1 MNAWNTEPTVP
12 STEKN
17 KTIEVVLDNLSYFI
31 DVYDTPMGAR
41 FIEALDDNLLN
52 KRILEKNFCFL
63 GFADSKR
70 DLNFLCKELNNHI
83 NTINNFV
90 FDPPYAQI
98 HHFVPDDFQYSDKLP
113 IGKAV
118 DGDETKTPGLRLKH
132 DACNLLH
139 RYFEELQGTAWQLS
153 PLYKQADAETKY
165 SIRQLN
171 NICHEI
177 ESWVEAYRKQAFEP
191 EWMRPSQITTFLN
204 APRHDLHESDYD
216 LFKQNRYA
224 RELGG
229 VYLHWSQV
237 GKTLFEVWRDEGAP
251 KMTDAL
257 CSAINHQKYYSGEF
271 DIEWG
276 DTITEELYPWKK
288 EEMDLYRQWLSE
300 NNYEWSDPKL
310 SLGYIK
316 IGQVDLLKS
325 FKTTN
330 FQDIYKFLK
339 DNLNIKKIK
348 SIGAECEY
356 PYSLESDDWKQIQM
370 EGLKSGY

>member
-1 MNAWNTEPTVP
+1 M
-12 STEKN
+12 
-17 KTIEVVLDNLSYFI
+17 
-31 DVYDTPMGAR
+31 
-41 FIEALDDNLLN
+41 
-52 KRILEKNFCFL
+52 
-63 GFADSKR
+63 
-70 DLNFLCKELNNHI
+70 
-83 NTINNFV
+83 
-90 FDPPYAQI
+90 
-98 HHFVPDDFQYSDKLP
+98 
-113 IGKAV
+113 
-118 DGDETKTPGLRLKH
+118 
-132 DACNLLH
+132 
-139 RYFEELQGTAWQLS
+139 
-153 PLYKQADAETKY
+153 
-165 SIRQLN
+165 
-171 NICHEI
+171 
-177 ESWVEAYRKQAFEP
+177 
-191 EWMRPSQITTFLN
+191 
-204 APRHDLHESDYD
+204 
-216 LFKQNRYA
+216 
-224 RELGG
+224 
-229 VYLHWSQV
+229 

-330 FQDIYKFLK
+330 FQDIYKILK